1 MHKISEWERAIRRR
15 EDIIYNE
22 IYLKDG
28 LVETVIGA
36 VLIPCRVVRG
46 ETRARW
52 RKVRWNKY
60 GICLNVNGTLSDMLE
75 QYNIRFTNPRKI

>member
-36 VLIPCRVVRG
+36 VLIPCRVVRRDSRSLAQG
-46 ETRARW
+46 A
-52 RKVRWNKY
+52 
-60 GICLNVNGTLSDMLE
+60 LE
-75 QYNIRFTNPRKI
+75 QVWHLPQCKWHLE